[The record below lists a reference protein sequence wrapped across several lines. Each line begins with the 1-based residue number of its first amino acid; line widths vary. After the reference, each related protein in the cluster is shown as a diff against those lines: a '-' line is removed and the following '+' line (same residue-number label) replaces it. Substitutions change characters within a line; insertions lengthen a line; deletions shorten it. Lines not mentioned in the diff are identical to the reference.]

1 MTVDAY
7 LSTIW
12 LTRNSRYIAQ
22 FNVITA
28 REFIIPYDHCHRRFS
43 LYGKRRWARSWNAS
57 AAGDSSTASRRP
69 GATSWDEFASQNKE
83 LKTGGP
89 RSEWGFRRAIHETIN
104 SLHVGQFFGDLKYL
118 SNAQKF
124 HVELRVRNL
133 RINASSTQRKSFV
146 RNPSRTEKTTQ
157 KINKRHF
164 LKMINVFSVHETHAT
179 PRRCS
184 GSSNSDCIRQ
194 FFHLL

>member
-1 MTVDAY
+1 MTTAIDDFLY
-7 LSTIW
+7 TE
-12 LTRNSRYIAQ
+12 
-22 FNVITA
+22 NVAELEAEMHQQPAIQVP
-28 REFIIPYDHCHRRFS
+28 R
-43 LYGKRRWARSWNAS
+43 
-57 AAGDSSTASRRP
+57 AADLGPWD
-69 GATSWDEFASQNKE
+69 TSWDEFASQNKE